1 MFDDSFKPDFDQG
14 ERPDD
19 VSLDDAQVKPLSWKY
34 SDIDNQ
40 VGDKGWQN
48 KFTIRMIVQ
57 VALSIFYAIVYG
69 LSFIGLHPYYEW
81 PLDSSSTTSRT
92 TTGSVQVGVISALTD
107 EEYFTC
113 QDKTFFLNE
122 TGPLM
127 NYDEESIL
135 YDDGIY
141 DVLKNMGI
149 YWGISIAFFVAFVI
163 SRLYS
168 GRYNQLLLV
177 VKFKLSEND
186 AVVKPIKLSFAYTL
200 MCNAKSFSNVVFMDL
215 CDRMAYYAS
224 VDTAQGFAEWL
235 SFIFV
240 FFWLVM
246 MLWILWWIFSCGQ
259 CCGLLAKC
267 DTPCFPSERAIFRS
281 FRFLVICNTLIMLLT
296 WIVNLDPSI
305 EFNLDYPMLFIAN
318 VVSWIDLAVSIIGDV
333 YLHFLDCKSRK

>member
-1 MFDDSFKPDFDQG
+1 MIDDSFKPDYDQG
-14 ERPDD
+14 ERPDG

-48 KFTIRMIVQ
+48 KLTFKMVVQ

-69 LSFIGLHPYYEW
+69 LSFIGLNPYYEW
-81 PLDSSSTTSRT
+81 PLDSSSTTSTT
-92 TTGSVQVGVISALTD
+92 TTGALQVGIISALTD
-107 EEYFTC
+107 EKYFTC

-127 NYDEESIL
+127 NYDEESIV
-135 YDDGIY
+135 YDDGTY
-141 DVLKNMGI
+141 DVLKNLGI

-177 VKFKLSEND
+177 VKFKLSENG

-215 CDRMAYYAS
+215 CKSY
-224 VDTAQGFAEWL
+224 
-235 SFIFV
+235 
-240 FFWLVM
+240 
-246 MLWILWWIFSCGQ
+246 
-259 CCGLLAKC
+259 KH
-267 DTPCFPSERAIFRS
+267 
-281 FRFLVICNTLIMLLT
+281 
-296 WIVNLDPSI
+296 I
-305 EFNLDYPMLFIAN
+305 ESAH
-318 VVSWIDLAVSIIGDV
+318 G
-333 YLHFLDCKSRK
+333 